1 MDNLGRSLRI
11 LPDRPTTPH
20 RRRENGNGSEMAEDL
35 QRNMTE
41 MMRLLQASIEA
52 QTAALQAQAEASR
65 EAGERRQA
73 APKLEKPATFSG
85 VKGKDESDLN
95 TFIGQCE
102 NQFRVDPR
110 AFETDGAKVGFAI
123 SLLRG
128 RAGEVVVSLSA
139 DEARKDVIGS
149 WEKFKEYLDSTFG
162 DPDRKNAARRA
173 LQNLQQLG
181 SAAAYFVEVE
191 RLAGILGW
199 TTRETQ
205 AVLVGQVERGL
216 KAGLQVEI
224 ARHGRVFETVRELSD
239 FIVPLDERLYSI
251 QVEESLRGRRVR
263 EGQIGDGPAGG
274 RAEIRMGGFA
284 RPSLPVKAVSFP
296 GPVRPP
302 MGLPIRY
309 IDGVWRTLTFGEF
322 SHRKENNLCY
332 VCGASNHRSFECDKV
347 PPAVAVKGEGKE

>member
-1 MDNLGRSLRI
+1 
-11 LPDRPTTPH
+11 
-20 RRRENGNGSEMAEDL
+20 MAEEV
-35 QRNMTE
+35 QRNIVE
-41 MMRLLQASIEA
+41 MMRMLQASIEA
-52 QTAALQAQAEASR
+52 QTLALQAQSR
-65 EAGERRQA
+65 EAGERRQV

-149 WEKFKEYLDSTFG
+149 WDKFKEYLDSTFG
-162 DPDRKNAARRA
+162 DPDRKNAARRS
-173 LQNLQQLG
+173 LQSLQQLG

-224 ARHGRVFETVRELSD
+224 ARHGKIFETIRELSD

-251 QVEESLRGRRVR
+251 QVEESLRGRRLR
-263 EGQIGDGPAGG
+263 EGAGGDGSAFRP
-274 RAEIRMGGFA
+274 EVRMGGPL
-284 RPSLPVKAVSFP
+284 RPPMPTKAGSFP
-296 GPVRPP
+296 GPSRPP
-302 MGLPIRY
+302 MGLPVRY
-309 IDGVWRTLTFGEF
+309 IDGVWRTLTYGEF

-347 PPAVAVKGEGKE
+347 PPTATVKGEGKE